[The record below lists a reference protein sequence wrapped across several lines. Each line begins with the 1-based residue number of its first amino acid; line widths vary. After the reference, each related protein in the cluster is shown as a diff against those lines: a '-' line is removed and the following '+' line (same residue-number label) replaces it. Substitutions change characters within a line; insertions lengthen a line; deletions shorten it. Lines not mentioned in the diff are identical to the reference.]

1 MRQIS
6 LVCINCPVGCRLAVD
21 LDENGEFYSVTGN
34 SCPRGAIYAKEEI
47 MLPKRMLTTTVR
59 TNSDMHPCLPVV
71 SVRPVPKELLLDCI
85 NFLKGVKIKLPV
97 KRDEIIA
104 MDILGTGVDIVA
116 SRSLDS

>member
-21 LDENGEFYSVTGN
+21 LDENCEFYSVTGN

-59 TNSDMHPCLPVV
+59 TNSDVHPCLPVV

-85 NFLKGVKIKLPV
+85 TFLKGVKIKLPV
-97 KRDEIIA
+97 KKDEIIA